1 MFLATCEMYL
11 LDEFVK
17 TSYET
22 RPPKLCQTHIWQDTS
37 ITQNIRSNISL
48 NKSDNTF
55 RSKTISHTFCKIF
68 WRKNKNSL
76 GTYLPEIFL
85 RNPLGWLVSWL
96 VPKNI
101 FGHYPTAIL
110 LEISP
115 TNSPYRNF
123 TYTRI
128 CSHQKIFAPKNFFTR
143 RGFTP
148 NSFYIRNLWYQR
160 VFRPEIFSTTGTS
173 HQRVYIYIYTYAY
186 TRKLLQKNT
195 TAMSTAGTFYT
206 KGVLHHRESA
216 PKSLY
221 TQRLLRLRNCIKQF
235 LRRATFTP
243 EDVYTWIVY
252 IQKILTPK
260 PFLPTNLYNNICL
273 HQPICTKYIAFDLKR
288 HLQPRHFTPKSF
300 YTKAFLHKTVFT
312 PENHAM
318 YTAKNLDCKA

>member
-1 MFLATCEMYL
+1 MVLATCEMYL

-17 TSYET
+17 TSFET

-68 WRKNKNSL
+68 WRKNKNTL

-85 RNPLGWLVSWL
+85 RNLLGWLVSWL

-101 FGHYPTAIL
+101 FGHYPSAIL

-173 HQRVYIYIYTYAY
+173 HQRVYIYIYICVHQKTLTKKHNGYVY
-186 TRKLLQKNT
+186 SRNLL
-195 TAMSTAGTFYT
+195 
-206 KGVLHHRESA
+206 H
-216 PKSLY
+216 
-221 TQRLLRLRNCIKQF
+221 QRG
-235 LRRATFTP
+235 FTP
-243 EDVYTWIVY
+243 
-252 IQKILTPK
+252 
-260 PFLPTNLYNNICL
+260 
-273 HQPICTKYIAFDLKR
+273 
-288 HLQPRHFTPKSF
+288 
-300 YTKAFLHKTVFT
+300 
-312 PENHAM
+312 
-318 YTAKNLDCKA
+318 